1 MFQAKST
8 VYLPGY
14 IRECH
19 KVSFDLWKICLSCP
33 LSIALSLTLHIQTEI
48 LCSFRGVPRIYNI
61 MALPPSLSPISTPLC
76 ITEGSISDSPC
87 CEHRRTSECPSNLLA
102 SPDNIRI
109 LTEPLNKVLSIC
121 RIYFS
126 DIWPK
131 PELLSYH
138 QPYP

>member
-1 MFQAKST
+1 MNIVHPYLVLKTSSTHGSRILGLASGPKSTSTALTLFQAESMFQAKST

-61 MALPPSLSPISTPLC
+61 MALSPSLSNLHSTLHNGRLHLRFSKLRAP
-76 ITEGSISDSPC
+76 
-87 CEHRRTSECPSNLLA
+87 
-102 SPDNIRI
+102 PD
-109 LTEPLNKVLSIC
+109 
-121 RIYFS
+121 F
-126 DIWPK
+126 
-131 PELLSYH
+131 
-138 QPYP
+138 